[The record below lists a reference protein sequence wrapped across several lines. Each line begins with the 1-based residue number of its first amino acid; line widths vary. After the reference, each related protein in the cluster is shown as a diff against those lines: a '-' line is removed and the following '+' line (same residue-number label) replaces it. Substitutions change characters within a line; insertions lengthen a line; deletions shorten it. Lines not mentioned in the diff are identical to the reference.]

1 MLITTVLNFFL
12 VGLKRGCRAPPPRL
26 RSLHIILAGELLRD
40 SSILKLHNV
49 CHNCIIINVFGL
61 ISVSL
66 SFFIT
71 LGGLIQS
78 WDDVESIWKHVF
90 DAKLGLTPQ
99 EHPLLMT
106 EIATVPK
113 QQREKTMEVIDG
125 TVFFVLL
132 LPKPCIASTPPH
144 PTLPLHQCIIAW
156 GSGYIQKIIL
166 FPSFF
171 QRIFYISHLI

>member
-49 CHNCIIINVFGL
+49 CHNCIIINVIGL

-66 SFFIT
+66 SLFIT

-132 LPKPCIASTPPH
+132 LPKPCIASTPPPIPPYPYTSALSH
-144 PTLPLHQCIIAW
+144 GEVATFRKLYYFLLFFR
-156 GSGYIQKIIL
+156 GY
-166 FPSFF
+166 F
-171 QRIFYISHLI
+171 IFHI